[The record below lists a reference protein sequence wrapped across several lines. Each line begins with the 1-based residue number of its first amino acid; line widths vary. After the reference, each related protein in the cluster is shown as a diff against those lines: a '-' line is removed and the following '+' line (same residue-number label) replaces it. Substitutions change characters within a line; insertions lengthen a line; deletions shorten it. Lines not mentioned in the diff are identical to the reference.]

1 MATKDEASA
10 WISSWEAVQT
20 GLQANSSYTLSFP
33 NGTTRT
39 LTRADMREVRE
50 AITYW
55 NRVYNALDAA
65 ARGAKEKSHTTPR
78 WT

>member
-1 MATKDEASA
+1 MATKAEASD
-10 WISSWEAVQT
+10 WISTWEAVQT
-20 GLQANSSYTLSFP
+20 GLQANSSYTVSFP

-39 LTRADMREVRE
+39 LTRVDMREIRE

-65 ARGAKEKSHTTPR
+65 DRGVKEKGHTTPS

>member
-1 MATKDEASA
+1 MATKAEALA
-10 WISSWEAVQT
+10 WIQSWEDVQT
-20 GLQANSSYTLSFP
+20 GLQANSSYTISFP

-39 LTRADMREVRE
+39 VQRSELREVIN

-55 NRVYNALDAA
+55 HRVYNALDAA
-65 ARGAKEKSHTTPR
+65 DRNAQETRHTTPS